1 MVKEAESHKDED
13 EMLRK
18 KVDAKNNLE
27 SYMNNVKNAL
37 N

>member
-1 MVKEAESHKDED
+1 MVSDAEKYKDED
-13 EMLRK
+13 ELLRK

-27 SYMNNVKNAL
+27 SYINNIKNAM